1 MSPFRHSCSGVDILQ
16 FPVAVANGRCSVE
29 CLPGW

>member
-1 MSPFRHSCSGVDILQ
+1 VDILQ